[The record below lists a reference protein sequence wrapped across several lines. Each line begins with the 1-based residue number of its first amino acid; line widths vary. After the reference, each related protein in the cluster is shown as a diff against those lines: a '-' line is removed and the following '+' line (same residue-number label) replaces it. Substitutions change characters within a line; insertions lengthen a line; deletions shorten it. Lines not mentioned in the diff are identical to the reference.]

1 MNDRKKILEEAIH
14 TVCVDRD
21 RQYGDAEDN
30 FALIGRLWSEY
41 LDIDVRAKDVA
52 AMMIL
57 LKVARIKTGAFKF
70 DNYVD
75 IAGYAACGGA
85 IDINDSLA
93 CVSDVFEDIFNADL
107 EEVSEKVSKVSR
119 SVSEEGLKVSS
130 EDDEPSE
137 DELDEAVEI
146 IDDFMENF
154 EVKPVELEDKP
165 KRKRG
170 GQKKPIDDGKIEA
183 LRRAGWSLAKIADEM
198 GCSPQTVANR
208 LAKMEAENENSEK
221 EEAEDVGV

>member
-1 MNDRKKILEEAIH
+1 MNDRKRILEEAIH

-41 LDIDVRAKDVA
+41 LDIEVGAKDVA

-57 LKVARIKTGAFKF
+57 LKIARIKTGAFKF

-93 CVSDVFEDIFNADL
+93 CVSDPLEDIFNADL
-107 EEVSEKVSKVSR
+107 KKVSEEVSKVSK

-130 EDDEPSE
+130 EEPRE
-137 DELDEAVEI
+137 DAEI
-146 IDDFMENF
+146 IEVIDSFMKNSEP
-154 EVKPVELEDKP
+154 K

-170 GQKKPIDDGKIEA
+170 GQRKPIDDGKIGA
-183 LRRAGWSLAKIADEM
+183 LRKAGWSLVKIADEM

-208 LAKMEAENENSEK
+208 LAKMEAENENSKK
-221 EEAEDVGV
+221 EEAEDVGA

>member
-1 MNDRKKILEEAIH
+1 MNDRKRILEEAIH

-41 LDIDVRAKDVA
+41 LDIEVGAKDVA

-57 LKVARIKTGAFKF
+57 LKVARIKTGAFKL

-93 CVSDVFEDIFNADL
+93 CVSDPLEDIFNADL
-107 EEVSEKVSKVSR
+107 KEVSKEVSKVSK

-146 IDDFMENF
+146 IDDFMENS
-154 EVKPVELEDKP
+154 EPK

-170 GQKKPIDDGKIEA
+170 GQRKPIDDGKIGA
-183 LRRAGWSLAKIADEM
+183 LRKAGWSLGKIADEM

-208 LAKMEAENENSEK
+208 LAKMEAENENSKK
-221 EEAEDVGV
+221 EEAEDMGA